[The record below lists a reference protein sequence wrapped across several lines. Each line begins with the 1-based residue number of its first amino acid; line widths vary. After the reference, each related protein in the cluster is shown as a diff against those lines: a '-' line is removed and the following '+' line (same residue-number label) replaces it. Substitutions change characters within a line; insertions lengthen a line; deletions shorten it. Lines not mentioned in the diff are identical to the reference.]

1 MSVLKKRWVA
11 VLITLAVIA
20 LAVGIGRLRAPDAA
34 AQGVDTGLDTSLSTQ
49 DYENYLLDE
58 AGVLSPSTEQSLAL
72 YNANWDRRYGSLVAV
87 VTVQD
92 TGGRDMED
100 YAYDLA
106 NEASLTSQDA
116 VLLICVGDADAYL
129 LPGQYF
135 LTSLSS
141 SDITKLIDRDLFGT
155 PGDYDQGTL
164 ALFSSLNSEF
174 TAQLGTGG
182 SSSSYSYSYG
192 TGSIFPSTLVTLVV
206 LAVVVLLIIL
216 SAIDSARYNA
226 YHRQYYGMGTPP
238 VVFRPILFWHG
249 PGFGWYRRRWNRPPP
264 PPPPPGGPRP
274 PRGGGFGGSG
284 FGGFSG
290 RTGGSRS
297 SGGFSGRAGGSRSS
311 GGFSGRSGGGRSGG
325 FGGRSGGGRSG
336 GFRGR

>member
-1 MSVLKKRWVA
+1 MNVLKKRWVA

-20 LAVGIGRLRAPDAA
+20 LAVGIGRLRAPDPAV
-34 AQGVDTGLDTSLSTQ
+34 QGVAGNLDTSLSTQ

-58 AGVLSPSTEQSLAL
+58 AGVLSPSTEHSLAL

-116 VLLICVGDADAYL
+116 VLLISVGDADAYL

-155 PGDYDQGTL
+155 PEDYDQGTL

-174 TAQLGTGG
+174 TAQMGTGGG
-182 SSSSYSYSYG
+182 SSSYYYG
-192 TGSIFPSTLVTLVV
+192 TGYFFPSTLVTLVV
-206 LAVVVLLIIL
+206 LAVVVLLIL

-290 RTGGSRS
+290 RPGGGR
-297 SGGFSGRAGGSRSS
+297 SGGFSSRPGGGRS
-311 GGFSGRSGGGRSGG
+311 GGFSSRSGGGRSGG

>member
-1 MSVLKKRWVA
+1 MNVLKKRWVA

-20 LAVGIGRLRAPDAA
+20 LAVGIGRLRAPDPAV
-34 AQGVDTGLDTSLSTQ
+34 QGVAGNLDTSLSTQ

-58 AGVLSPSTEQSLAL
+58 AGVLSPSTEHSLAL

-106 NEASLTSQDA
+106 NEAGLTSQDA
-116 VLLICVGDADAYL
+116 VLLISVGEEDAYL

-141 SDITKLIDRDLFGT
+141 GDITQLIDRDLFGT

-164 ALFSSLNSEF
+164 ALFSALNSEF

-182 SSSSYSYSYG
+182 GSSSYYYG
-192 TGSIFPSTLVTLVV
+192 TGYFFPSNLVTLVV
-206 LAVVVLLIIL
+206 VAVVVLLIIL
-216 SAIDSARYNA
+216 SAIDSARYNT

-290 RTGGSRS
+290 RPGGGR
-297 SGGFSGRAGGSRSS
+297 SGGFSSRLGGGRS
-311 GGFSGRSGGGRSGG
+311 GGFSSRSGGGRSGG

>member
-20 LAVGIGRLRAPDAA
+20 LAVGIGRLRAPDTP
-34 AQGVDTGLDTSLSTQ
+34 QGTDTGLDTTLSTQ
-49 DYENYLLDE
+49 KYEDYLLDE
-58 AGVLSPSTEQSLAL
+58 AGVLSSATEHSLAL
-72 YNANWDRRYGSLVAV
+72 YNANWDARYSSLVAV

-141 SDITKLIDRDLFGT
+141 SDITQLIDGDLFGT

-164 ALFSSLNSEF
+164 ALFSSLNREF

-182 SSSSYSYSYG
+182 GSSSYYDYG
-192 TGSIFPSTLVTLVV
+192 TGYFFPSTLVTLVV
-206 LAVVVLLIIL
+206 LAVVVLIVL

-249 PGFGWYRRRWNRPPP
+249 PGYGWYRRRWNRPPP
-264 PPPPPGGPRP
+264 PRGPRP
-274 PRGGGFGGSG
+274 PRGGGFGGFG
-284 FGGFSG
+284 GPGPGGFSG
-290 RTGGSRS
+290 RPGGGRS
-297 SGGFSGRAGGSRSS
+297 PGGFSGRMGGGRSGGFSGRA
-311 GGFSGRSGGGRSGG
+311 GGGRSGG